1 MTLNITVGKKEVEI
15 KFNYGLVFKLNKAL
29 ESEHA
34 AANGAGFTYTRLKSG
49 DESALVDII
58 KLAAGNASEDEV
70 LEAIEHQGEILNPED
85 VASGI
90 DSLTS
95 QLIEEIEGSGFF
107 LRMLRTY
114 KKRVQEQIETFPKKS
129 TEYRSLESVLEI
141 LSNVN

>member
-1 MTLNITVGKKEVEI
+1 MSIKITVGEKELEI

-29 ESEHA
+29 ESETS

-58 KLAAGNASEDEV
+58 KLASGNASEDEV
-70 LEAIEHQGEILNPED
+70 LEAIEQKGAILNPED
-85 VASGI
+85 VASGV
-90 DSLTS
+90 DSFTT

-114 KKRVQEQIETFPKKS
+114 KKRVQEQIEMFPKKS